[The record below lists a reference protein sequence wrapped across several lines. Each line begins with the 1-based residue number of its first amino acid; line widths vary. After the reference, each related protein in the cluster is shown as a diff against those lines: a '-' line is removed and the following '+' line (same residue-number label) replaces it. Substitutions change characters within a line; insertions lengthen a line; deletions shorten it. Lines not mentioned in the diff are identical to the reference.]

1 MSVLEPI
8 HYEFTLQSQ
17 EDDDEDESS
26 AVLCS

>member
-1 MSVLEPI
+1 MSVVEPI

-26 AVLCS
+26 AALCS